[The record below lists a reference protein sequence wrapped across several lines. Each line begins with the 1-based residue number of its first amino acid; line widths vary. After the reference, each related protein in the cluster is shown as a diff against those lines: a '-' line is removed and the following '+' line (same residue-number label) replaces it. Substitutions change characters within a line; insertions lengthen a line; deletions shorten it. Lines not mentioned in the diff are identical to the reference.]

1 MKKQLSE
8 LVKNINPL
16 NLVKDDIEISR
27 LCTNS
32 KQVMPGDLFIAIPG
46 HKFDG
51 HQFVQEAISKG
62 AVALLINGRDV
73 GSVSIPIVSVAS
85 PRRALS
91 KLSSEFY
98 GNPSEKIMITG
109 ITGTNG
115 KTTTAYLLNSI
126 LLANGENSAVLGTLG
141 LKTNKREETKSLT
154 TLDPVNLH
162 STISEL
168 VNENVSH
175 LIMEVSSHSIDQ
187 FRVADVKFNYAMFTN
202 LSHDHLD
209 YHKTMEEY
217 FQAKSKL
224 FKTLPLYA
232 TAIINTNCEYGKSLK
247 QICQAPVVSTS
258 SNSKDSI
265 QFIDIQ
271 STIYGIKGKIIAGK
285 TRYDIHSPL
294 IGSFNQENILLAV
307 AAAHSMDIP
316 KASIEKG
323 INNCTHIPGRMEKF
337 NSINGGTVIIDYAH
351 TPDALEK
358 VLYDIKSLIRGNILT
373 VFGAGGNRDQSK
385 RALMAKIAETYS
397 HHCYITPDN
406 PREED
411 PEFISRD
418 IISGFT
424 KNCFTNFTDRKQGI
438 LYALEHMSSEDAV
451 VIIGKG
457 REEYQEI
464 NGEKIYH
471 SDFKVVEKFIT

>member
-16 NLVKDDIEISR
+16 NLVTDDIEINR

-46 HKFDG
+46 HKIDG
-51 HQFVQEAISKG
+51 HQFVQEAINRG
-62 AVALLINGRDV
+62 AVAVLVNGRDV
-73 GSVSIPIVSVAS
+73 GSVSIPLVSVAN

-91 KLSSEFY
+91 KLASEFY
-98 GNPSEKIMITG
+98 GNPSEKIKITG

-126 LLANGENSAVLGTLG
+126 LLENGENSAVLGTLG
-141 LKTNKREETKSLT
+141 LKTNKREEKKSLT

-162 STISEL
+162 NTIREL
-168 VNENVSH
+168 VDEKVSH

-217 FQAKSKL
+217 FQAKAKL

-232 TAIINTNCEYGKSLK
+232 TAIINMNCEYGKSLK
-247 QICQAPVVSTS
+247 QICQAPVIATS
-258 SNSKDSI
+258 SNTKDSI
-265 QFIDIQ
+265 QFMDVQ
-271 STIYGIKGKIIAGK
+271 STIHGIKGKIIAGK
-285 TRYDIHSPL
+285 TSYNIHSPL
-294 IGSFNQENILLAV
+294 IGSFNKENILMAV
-307 AAAHSMDIP
+307 ATAHSMDIP
-316 KASIEKG
+316 KFSIENG
-323 INNCTHIPGRMEKF
+323 INKCTQIPGRMEKF
-337 NSINGGTVIIDYAH
+337 NSLNGGTIIIDYAH

-358 VLYDIKSLIRGNILT
+358 MLSDIQSIIKGNILT
-373 VFGAGGNRDQSK
+373 VFGAGGNRDQIK
-385 RALMAKIAETYS
+385 RSLMAEIAEAYS

-411 PEFISRD
+411 PELISRD

-438 LYALEHMSSEDAV
+438 LYALEHMNNEDVV

-464 NGEKIYH
+464 NGKKIYH
-471 SDFKVVEKFIT
+471 SDLKIVEEFIS